1 MKHVFTDPQAL
12 LAELSKEMLSAMQE
26 VDAKGKA
33 KAKANAKQFYSQGS
47 PKRYNRTGKYGD
59 APDSTGAQ
67 GGGGHVSTEIYMN
80 ESGHGYTTGTFSA
93 REAWEAAENHT
104 SGVLGKPGRWAQT
117 EQDIEQ
123 LANEIFAKHFN

>member
-1 MKHVFTDPQAL
+1 MTDPQAL
-12 LAELSKEMLSAMQE
+12 LAELSKEMLKAMQE

-33 KAKANAKQFYSQGS
+33 KAKENAEQFYSQGS
-47 PKRYNRTGKYGD
+47 PDRYIRTGKYGD

-80 ESGHGYTTGTFSA
+80 EAGHGYTTGTFSA
-93 REAWEAAENHT
+93 HQVWEAAEDG
-104 SGVLGKPGRWAQT
+104 SAGVLGKPGRWAQT
-117 EQDIEQ
+117 EQDVEQ

>member
-26 VDAKGKA
+26 VDEKGKA

-47 PKRYNRTGKYGD
+47 PKRYDRTGKYGD

-80 ESGHGYTTGTFSA
+80 ESGHGYTTGTSLLEKF
-93 REAWEAAENHT
+93 
-104 SGVLGKPGRWAQT
+104 GKLLKTIHQEFLVSLVDGHKQS
-117 EQDIEQ
+117 
-123 LANEIFAKHFN
+123 KM

>member
-1 MKHVFTDPQAL
+1 MRKTNTTEIAM
-12 LAELSKEMLSAMQE
+12 AETSET
-26 VDAKGKA
+26 KA
-33 KAKANAKQFYSQGS
+33 TSTQTPKAKANAKQFYSQGS
-47 PKRYNRTGKYGD
+47 PKRYDRTGKYGD

-93 REAWEAAENHT
+93 REVWEAAENHT

-123 LANEIFAKHFN
+123 LANKIFAKHFN

>member
-1 MKHVFTDPQAL
+1 MEKVLWLGYQKLT
-12 LAELSKEMLSAMQE
+12 K
-26 VDAKGKA
+26 
-33 KAKANAKQFYSQGS
+33 FYSQGS
-47 PKRYNRTGKYGD
+47 PKRYKRTGKYGD

-80 ESGHGYTTGTFSA
+80 ESGHGYTAGTFSA
-93 REAWEAAENHT
+93 REVWEAAENHT